1 MNGRKIAKAWT
12 ALVMLAASGL
22 APSPAA
28 ADLVLFTVTD
38 LGTLGGSETF
48 AAGINATGQVVG
60 QSQQDT
66 TNPSAFRAFR
76 TAPNRPI
83 NPATD
88 NLGTLGGLNSQATGI
103 NASGQVVG
111 SSQLDP
117 SSPLSADPATRAFRF
132 SGGTMTNLGTLGGT
146 TSVGNAINAS
156 GQVVG
161 SSETAAGD
169 TRAFRTAANGLI
181 TLGSDLGTLGGLNS
195 QAFGINASGQVVG
208 SSETAAGDT
217 RAFRTAANGLITPG
231 IGLGTL
237 GGTFSQ
243 ANGINDS
250 GQVVGF
256 AETAGG
262 QFRAF
267 RTTAGGDINAAS
279 DLGTLGGLD
288 SQAFAINA
296 LGQVVGSSETAAGES
311 RAFLFDAGGLFDLN
325 TRLASSATGLILT
338 DARGINDLGQ
348 IVAFGRDSRGFTRS
362 VLLTAV
368 PEPGSVTLAASGVL
382 VLLGYGWRRR
392 RASV

>member
-1 MNGRKIAKAWT
+1 MMNGRKIAKAWT
-12 ALVMLAASGL
+12 AFVILAASGL

-28 ADLVLFTVTD
+28 ADLIFFTVTD

-181 TLGSDLGTLGGLNS
+181 T
-195 QAFGINASGQVVG
+195 
-208 SSETAAGDT
+208 
-217 RAFRTAANGLITPG
+217 PG

-279 DLGTLGGLD
+279 DLGTLGGLN

-311 RAFLFDAGGLFDLN
+311 RAFLFDASGLFDLN

-338 DARGINDLGQ
+338 EARGINDLGQ

-382 VLLGYGWRRR
+382 ALLGYGWRRR